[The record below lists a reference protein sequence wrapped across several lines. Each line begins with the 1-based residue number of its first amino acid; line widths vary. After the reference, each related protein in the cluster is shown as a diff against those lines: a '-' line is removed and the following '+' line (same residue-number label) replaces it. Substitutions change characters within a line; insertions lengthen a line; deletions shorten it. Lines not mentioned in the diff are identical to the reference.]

1 MSGAARSSSVVPAV
15 AGGGS
20 FWRKRGLYL
29 LGVLLVY
36 VGVSWSFAIGYSSI
50 SDVRWSAGVG
60 FGPIVATPLAGLHL
74 LLQYLLRGSVRRFV
88 ALRPLREAL
97 VLNLPVTA
105 LMCVWVIGAY
115 RGTSARPVF
124 ERFVTK
130 PIPPS
135 VRVVGHGGGQV
146 NFAEGVRVGIWF
158 EIEPSD
164 LRDLIRTGG
173 FAATENDEGAE
184 YWKRQFRQN
193 ARLDVPLAAPYAV
206 FLRESKPRTNALQTS
221 YTDGAHT
228 SRYVAKSVSYDVG
241 EYLLCP
247 SNSAS
252 VFYLRLAR

>member
-1 MSGAARSSSVVPAV
+1 MSGAERTSSVVPAV

-20 FWRKRGLYL
+20 FWKKRGLYL
-29 LGVLLVY
+29 LGVVLVY
-36 VGVSWSFAIGYSSI
+36 VGVCWSFAIGYSSI
-50 SDVRWSAGVG
+50 PSIRWSIGLLL
-60 FGPIVATPLAGLHL
+60 GPVIATPLAGLHL
-74 LLQYLLRGSVRRFV
+74 LLQWLLRASVRRFV

-115 RGTSARPVF
+115 RGTAARPVF

-130 PIPPS
+130 PIPSS
-135 VRVVGHGGGQV
+135 VRIVGHGGGQD

-164 LRDLIRTGG
+164 LSNLIRTGG
-173 FAATENDEGAE
+173 FVPTEDNEGTE
-184 YWKRQFRQN
+184 YWKRQLRQN
-193 ARLDVPLAAPYAV
+193 ARLDVPLAASYAL
-206 FLRESKPRTNALQTS
+206 FLRESKPRTNAVQMS
-221 YTDGAHT
+221 YIDGGQT

-241 EYLLCP
+241 EYLVCP